1 MFSIY
6 ILRLEDNKY
15 YVGKTNNIKKRI
27 KQHKESYGSSWT
39 KKYKFIEMIDVIETN
54 EHFLEDMYVKK
65 YMNRYGINNVRGG
78 SYSRVLLSY
87 EQTVLLQKELDGAN
101 NRCFNCGSSK
111 HFVSKCDYV
120 SNIIDT
126 NFNLEFEGSD
136 ASDDLE
142 DAIEYVSDLSKR
154 IYNSSIRK
162 TKRFIGYIFN

>member
-65 YMNRYGINNVRGG
+65 YMNRYGINNGRGG

-87 EQTVLLQKELDGAN
+87 EQTVILQKNLMEL
-101 NRCFNCGSSK
+101 
-111 HFVSKCDYV
+111 
-120 SNIIDT
+120 IIDVLT
-126 NFNLEFEGSD
+126 VDHLNISFQNVIMFLI
-136 ASDDLE
+136 LL
-142 DAIEYVSDLSKR
+142 IL
-154 IYNSSIRK
+154 ILI
-162 TKRFIGYIFN
+162 

>member
-87 EQTVLLQKELDGAN
+87 EHKQYYYRKNLMEL
-101 NRCFNCGSSK
+101 
-111 HFVSKCDYV
+111 
-120 SNIIDT
+120 IIDVLT
-126 NFNLEFEGSD
+126 VDHLNISFQNVIMFLI
-136 ASDDLE
+136 LL
-142 DAIEYVSDLSKR
+142 IL
-154 IYNSSIRK
+154 ILI
-162 TKRFIGYIFN
+162 